1 MGGTYSEAA
10 SPDAL
15 ARLSEFM
22 ENVCVPSGTDP
33 ASHPFGHSD
42 NGFFDSYVLI
52 QFLPHYG
59 I

>member
-1 MGGTYSEAA
+1 MDGTHSEAVP
-10 SPDAL
+10 PDAP

-22 ENVCVPSGTDP
+22 ENACVASGTDP
-33 ASHPFGHSD
+33 AGHPFGHSD